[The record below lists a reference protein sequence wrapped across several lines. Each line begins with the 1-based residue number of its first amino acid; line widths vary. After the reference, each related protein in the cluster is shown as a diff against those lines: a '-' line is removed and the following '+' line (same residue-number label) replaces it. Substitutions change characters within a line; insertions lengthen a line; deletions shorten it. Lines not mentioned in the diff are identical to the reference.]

1 MRTTGLGRSRAR
13 SNEVTTTA
21 APPSVSRQQSQ
32 RRRIGSVH
40 VQAGDYYGR
49 PVNLA
54 SRLTAI
60 AKPGSV
66 LLDGA
71 AKRAAGD
78 GFEYS
83 YAGEKRLKGFDSRTK
98 LHRARRPEGE

>member
-1 MRTTGLGRSRAR
+1 MVEAADREGEEFPRLRAGIAYGSALVRT
-13 SNEVTTTA
+13 
-21 APPSVSRQQSQ
+21 
-32 RRRIGSVH
+32 
-40 VQAGDYYGR
+40 GDYYGR

-66 LLDGA
+66 LVDA
-71 AKRAAGD
+71 AAREAAGE

-83 YAGEKRLKGFDSRTK
+83 YAGERRLKGFDARVRQYRVRRAGSR
-98 LHRARRPEGE
+98 

>member
-1 MRTTGLGRSRAR
+1 M
-13 SNEVTTTA
+13 
-21 APPSVSRQQSQ
+21 
-32 RRRIGSVH
+32 
-40 VQAGDYYGR
+40 QAGDYYGR

-66 LLDGA
+66 LLDPA
-71 AKRAAGD
+71 AKSAAGD
-78 GFEYS
+78 DFSYS

-98 LHRARRPEGE
+98 LYRARRQAPK